1 MYKVKITVL
10 KRHIHKDLI
19 DQYENEGSC
28 EMKLNDVFISIA
40 GKKPDGFCNNA
51 WRSVGPYVLRL
62 ANGEDNFFN
71 GWMKNKKSAMVSCDD
86 GFRPVSFYVE
96 VVE

>member
-28 EMKLNDVFISIA
+28 EMKLNDVFISID

-86 GFRPVSFYVE
+86 GFRPVTFYVE

>member
-28 EMKLNDVFISIA
+28 EMKLNDVFISID

-51 WRSVGPYVLRL
+51 WKSVGPYVLRL
-62 ANGEDNFFN
+62 ANGDDNFFN

>member
-1 MYKVKITVL
+1 MFKVKITVL

-19 DQYENEGSC
+19 DKYENIGACDMTLGDE
-28 EMKLNDVFISIA
+28 FISID

-51 WRSVGPYVLRL
+51 WKSVGPYVVRL

-96 VVE
+96 VIE

>member
-28 EMKLNDVFISIA
+28 EMKLNDVFISID

>member
-28 EMKLNDVFISIA
+28 EMKLNDVFISID

-51 WRSVGPYVLRL
+51 WKSVGPYVLRL